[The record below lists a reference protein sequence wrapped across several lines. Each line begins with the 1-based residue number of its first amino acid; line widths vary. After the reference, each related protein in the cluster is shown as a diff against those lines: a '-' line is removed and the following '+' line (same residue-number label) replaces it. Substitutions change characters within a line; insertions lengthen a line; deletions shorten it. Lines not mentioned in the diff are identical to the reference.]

1 MSGIVPASADD
12 GDGVRRASEGRLL
25 GLDVGD
31 RRIGLA
37 VSIPPGLLILPAGYI
52 QRRSRRAD
60 VSAILAAAAQRDA
73 AAIVAGLPTD
83 AQGRI
88 GEQGRKIRSLLRAV
102 EWAADIPVFMVDE
115 AFSSAAAAGEL
126 ADAGRSPG
134 RERGAVDAG
143 AAAVILRRF
152 LGVDSGLRRND
163 G

>member
-1 MSGIVPASADD
+1 MSASADD
-12 GDGVRRASEGRLL
+12 GARRLARAGRLL

-52 QRRSRRAD
+52 ERRGRRAD
-60 VSAILAAAAQRDA
+60 VAAIVAAAAQRDA
-73 AAIVAGLPTD
+73 VAIVAGLPMD
-83 AQGRI
+83 AVGRI
-88 GEQGRKIRSLLRAV
+88 GEQGRKIQSLLRAL
-102 EWAADIPVFMVDE
+102 ERAAEMPVLVVDE

-126 ADAGRSPG
+126 VDVGRSPG

-152 LGVDSGLRRND
+152 LDSGLRRND